1 MVILV
6 TMETVIYFGSKYK
19 TVWNIGNFSNS
30 RNIDHLAT
38 LTQVW
43 HRGLGGQELVQMWQP
58 VIVQQYMQI
67 MWWTVGCLNSLSA
80 NAANSCGPCYTRGHL
95 YFLINYLTFE
105 RERPVPSVQLQPVL
119 VPHLEGKWGK

>member
-6 TMETVIYFGSKYK
+6 TMETVIFFGSKYK

-43 HRGLGGQELVQMWQP
+43 HQGGKNWFKCDNLQLFNK
-58 VIVQQYMQI
+58 MQI
-67 MWWTVGCLNSLSA
+67 M
-80 NAANSCGPCYTRGHL
+80 
-95 YFLINYLTFE
+95 
-105 RERPVPSVQLQPVL
+105 
-119 VPHLEGKWGK
+119 